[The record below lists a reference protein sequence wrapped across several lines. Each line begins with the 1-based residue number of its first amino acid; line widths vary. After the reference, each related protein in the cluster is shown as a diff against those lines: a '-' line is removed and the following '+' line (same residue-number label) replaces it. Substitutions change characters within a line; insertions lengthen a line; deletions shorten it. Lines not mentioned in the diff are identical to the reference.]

1 MFDARNFI
9 PLSSA
14 VAGET
19 ATRVGG
25 SLPSIGVP
33 NMAHR
38 TASFPIYRGVLR

>member
-1 MFDARNFI
+1 MFDARNSI

-25 SLPSIGVP
+25 SLRVIGLP
-33 NMAHR
+33 GMAHR
-38 TASFPIYRGVLR
+38 TASFPIYRGNLR

>member
-1 MFDARNFI
+1 MFDARTFL

-25 SLPSIGVP
+25 SLLTIGVP
-33 NMAHR
+33 SMAHR
-38 TASFPIYRGVLR
+38 TASLPIYRGVLR